1 MDVSK
6 PKGNTQSFENEHRS
20 VLFAQVIH
28 GKPRMGINKDGF
40 LEVLGKS
47 RKDRKVFLGDVAKA
61 MLHSLGSH
69 ETPIFTDEPNWDEQ
83 RWELTCKSNG
93 LNIKITSSHYW
104 GFGLFSRCFYNKIEI
119 EGPLS
124 VRSRCVH
131 DMVSTLG
138 RNPWEAVRIKPFERV
153 TRLKISEHF
162 EMWNT
167 LIQRA
172 KNEMNEQILR
182 LEDKVRKL
190 RGVNENAVELLKS
203 ADLALEEARTAL
215 SDRNAPAVERA
226 LSRASNSIIQ
236 ADPKTELLTTNILF
250 DED

>member
-1 MDVSK
+1 
-6 PKGNTQSFENEHRS
+6 
-20 VLFAQVIH
+20 
-28 GKPRMGINKDGF
+28 
-40 LEVLGKS
+40 
-47 RKDRKVFLGDVAKA
+47 
-61 MLHSLGSH
+61 
-69 ETPIFTDEPNWDEQ
+69 
-83 RWELTCKSNG
+83 
-93 LNIKITSSHYW
+93 
-104 GFGLFSRCFYNKIEI
+104 
-119 EGPLS
+119 
-124 VRSRCVH
+124 
-131 DMVSTLG
+131 
-138 RNPWEAVRIKPFERV
+138 
-153 TRLKISEHF
+153 
-162 EMWNT
+162 MWNT

-215 SDRNAPAVERA
+215 SDKNAPAVERA

>member
-1 MDVSK
+1 VDAFGFQGK
-6 PKGNTQSFENEHRS
+6 NKAIENENRS
-20 VLFAQVIH
+20 VLFAQVIQ
-28 GKPRMGINKDGF
+28 GKPRMGINEEGF
-40 LEVLGKS
+40 LEILGKS
-47 RKDRKVFLGDVAKA
+47 KKDRKVFLGDVAKSV
-61 MLHSLGSH
+61 LHSLGSH
-69 ETPIFTDEPNWDEQ
+69 EKPVFTDEPNWDEQ
-83 RWELTCKSNG
+83 RWELICKSNE
-93 LNIKITSSHYW
+93 LNIKINSSHYW

-131 DMVSTLG
+131 DIVSILG
-138 RNPWEAVRIKPFERV
+138 RNPWEAIRIKPFERI
-153 TRLKISEHF
+153 TGLKMSEHF
-162 EMWNT
+162 EMWNK
-167 LIQRA
+167 LIKRA

-190 RGVNENAVELLKS
+190 RGVDENAVELLKS

-236 ADPKTELLTTNILF
+236 ADPKTELMTTSMLL

>member
-1 MDVSK
+1 
-6 PKGNTQSFENEHRS
+6 
-20 VLFAQVIH
+20 
-28 GKPRMGINKDGF
+28 
-40 LEVLGKS
+40 
-47 RKDRKVFLGDVAKA
+47 
-61 MLHSLGSH
+61 
-69 ETPIFTDEPNWDEQ
+69 
-83 RWELTCKSNG
+83 
-93 LNIKITSSHYW
+93 
-104 GFGLFSRCFYNKIEI
+104 
-119 EGPLS
+119 
-124 VRSRCVH
+124 
-131 DMVSTLG
+131 MVSILG
-138 RNPWEAVRIKPFERV
+138 RNPWEAVRIKPFERA
-153 TRLKISEHF
+153 TRLKTSEHF

-190 RGVNENAVELLKS
+190 RGVNENAVELLIS

>member
-1 MDVSK
+1 VDVSK

-83 RWELTCKSNG
+83 RWELTCKSNE

-138 RNPWEAVRIKPFERV
+138 RNPWEAVRIKSFERV

-190 RGVNENAVELLKS
+190 RGVNENAVELLRS

>member
-83 RWELTCKSNG
+83 RWELTCKSNE

-138 RNPWEAVRIKPFERV
+138 RNP
-153 TRLKISEHF
+153 
-162 EMWNT
+162 
-167 LIQRA
+167 
-172 KNEMNEQILR
+172 
-182 LEDKVRKL
+182 
-190 RGVNENAVELLKS
+190 
-203 ADLALEEARTAL
+203 
-215 SDRNAPAVERA
+215 
-226 LSRASNSIIQ
+226 
-236 ADPKTELLTTNILF
+236 
-250 DED
+250 

>member
-83 RWELTCKSNG
+83 RWELTCKSNE

-104 GFGLFSRCFYNKIEI
+104 ALDYFLVVFI
-119 EGPLS
+119 
-124 VRSRCVH
+124 
-131 DMVSTLG
+131 
-138 RNPWEAVRIKPFERV
+138 IK
-153 TRLKISEHF
+153 
-162 EMWNT
+162 
-167 LIQRA
+167 
-172 KNEMNEQILR
+172 
-182 LEDKVRKL
+182 
-190 RGVNENAVELLKS
+190 
-203 ADLALEEARTAL
+203 
-215 SDRNAPAVERA
+215 
-226 LSRASNSIIQ
+226 
-236 ADPKTELLTTNILF
+236 
-250 DED
+250 